1 MVGEGLTN
9 AIAQGID
16 LISEFTNGTIASV
29 NTTSEAPEPE
39 GLSMFNTV
47 EGKVKVEAGKCGL
60 GEEYS
65 GTYIRQYKIGDQ
77 NWLNVYSYTNFLRHQ
92 NDFIFLAFLLKPL
105 VDETE
110 IEWTE
115 IFAFDNNG
123 TRDVYVSVSYMEGLT
138 TTQEDISEYELT
150 VKFQG
155 SKYLINGHFWYY
167 VPSTKRWYIIFFQNT
182 LSAAVKMN
190 FGGFFDLST
199 KLEASV
205 RASLMTKNSTEE
217 SNSIKNKFG
226 LTVGAGK
233 LVRIRQAII
242 KFKSARGELFEIR
255 PRHFDVIS
263 EEDFDCIEED
273 QESSPEDDTGN
284 SYESD
289 DQFEF
294 EIIDGFLENDLYTFT
309 AVGEGDIKFQKL
321 INDEK
326 IDLKAPTN
334 LKYVTD
340 DMLWELR
347 NAKKVDDEEQSWFIS
362 DDEQG
367 LQLAIIESSCNLN
380 MAGCELSLAA
390 NNTLGNNAKWI
401 ITEMVKQNATNP
413 AEYKIQNKMYP
424 NYYLVQITHGEEWFS
439 AGISNDTSIE
449 NVSHHWRIESQFT
462 EPTMEWVEIMN
473 VDNTDGKLSFRQ
485 NVTLKTGVIS
495 ESSLAETKTNVVS
508 VLRVHLNLRHF
519 FKSQFKPTF

>member
-1 MVGEGLTN
+1 
-9 AIAQGID
+9 
-16 LISEFTNGTIASV
+16 
-29 NTTSEAPEPE
+29 
-39 GLSMFNTV
+39 
-47 EGKVKVEAGKCGL
+47 
-60 GEEYS
+60 
-65 GTYIRQYKIGDQ
+65 
-77 NWLNVYSYTNFLRHQ
+77 
-92 NDFIFLAFLLKPL
+92 
-105 VDETE
+105 
-110 IEWTE
+110 
-115 IFAFDNNG
+115 
-123 TRDVYVSVSYMEGLT
+123 
-138 TTQEDISEYELT
+138 
-150 VKFQG
+150 
-155 SKYLINGHFWYY
+155 
-167 VPSTKRWYIIFFQNT
+167 
-182 LSAAVKMN
+182 MN

-205 RASLMTKNSTEE
+205 RASLMKKNSTEE

-233 LVRIRQAII
+233 LVRIRQAIL

-390 NNTLGNNAKWI
+390 NNTLGNKLFQI
-401 ITEMVKQNATNP
+401 MQN
-413 AEYKIQNKMYP
+413 
-424 NYYLVQITHGEEWFS
+424 G
-439 AGISNDTSIE
+439 
-449 NVSHHWRIESQFT
+449 
-462 EPTMEWVEIMN
+462 
-473 VDNTDGKLSFRQ
+473 
-485 NVTLKTGVIS
+485 
-495 ESSLAETKTNVVS
+495 SLQK
-508 VLRVHLNLRHF
+508 
-519 FKSQFKPTF
+519 